1 VTGLSEALDATRV
14 EETRRAARALLRRP
28 LLRAAGAEADEF
40 TLVRKHIGALRA
52 WFDRNTGW
60 RLLVD
65 SAVARLVKAAA
76 DTADSTYPA
85 RDLRT
90 RMPFGRRRYV
100 LTCLALAALERADAQ
115 ITLGQLA
122 EQVVLGVLDPEL
134 VEAGVVFTL
143 DNREERG
150 DLVAVVRLLLDL
162 GVLSRV
168 AGDEESFVKN
178 SGDVLYDVERRVL
191 ASLLATPR
199 GPSTV
204 DERDFEARLAA
215 VTQELEPTTDE
226 LRNRALRHRLTRMLL
241 EAPVL
246 YFDELDDAELAYL
259 TSQRAA
265 ITARISELTGLV
277 AEVRAEGIAM
287 VDPSDDLTDVRMPDS
302 GTDGH
307 VTLLLAEFLAA
318 RDGELVDE
326 AELRAQVRL
335 FADQHR
341 SFWRRTATEPGA
353 ETELTALALTRLEAL
368 RLIRREGGAVAGRPA
383 LARYAVTEPVI
394 QDPKGSD
401 S

>member
-1 VTGLSEALDATRV
+1 MGLSEALDATRV

-28 LLRAAGAEADEF
+28 LLRAAGPDAAEF
-40 TLVRKHIGALRA
+40 TLVRKHAGDLRA

-60 RLLVD
+60 RLVVD
-65 SAVARLVKAAA
+65 SEVARLVKVAA
-76 DTADSTYPA
+76 DTGDHTYPA
-85 RDLRT
+85 RDVRT

-100 LTCLALAALERADAQ
+100 LICLALAALERADAQ
-115 ITLGQLA
+115 NTLGRLA
-122 EQVVLGVLDPEL
+122 EQVVLSVLDPEL

-150 DLVAVVRLLLDL
+150 DLVAIVRLLLDL

-168 AGDEESFVKN
+168 AGDEESFVKDG
-178 SGDVLYDVERRVL
+178 GDVLYDVERRVL
-191 ASLLATPR
+191 ATLLATPR

-204 DERDFEARLAA
+204 EERDVGSRLAA
-215 VTQELEPTTDE
+215 VTRELEPTTDD
-226 LRNRALRHRLTRMLL
+226 LRNRMLRHRLTRTLL
-241 EAPVL
+241 ESPVL
-246 YFDELDDAELAYL
+246 YYDELDDAELAYL

-265 ITARISELTGLV
+265 ITTRITELTGLV

-287 VDPSDDLTDVRMPDS
+287 VDPHDDLTDVRMPES

-307 VTLLLAEFLAA
+307 VTLLVAEFLAA
-318 RDGELVDE
+318 RAGEPVDE
-326 AELRAQVRL
+326 AELHTRVRS

-341 SFWRRTATEPGA
+341 SYWRNAAREPGA
-353 ETELTALALTRLEAL
+353 EIELTALALTRLEAL
-368 RLIRREGGAVAGRPA
+368 RLIRRAGGSVAGRPA

-394 QDPKGSD
+394 HDPKGQD